1 MKLSYHRIFRA
12 IFICSL
18 LVVACSPDR
27 LSPGGTATATINPT
41 PSPTTVPYWDLL
53 PLWADPIGGWTT
65 YHMDD
70 YGITFEYPAVYQDVN
85 CGKIFREDKVT
96 EFYQA
101 HLFGFEGG
109 TIRIHIF
116 KVWDSDLDKLAREGQ
131 PSAISKLVTPV
142 ERFSLGGIPAFRYIA
157 MIPESQT
164 LDYNKAAVAYY
175 HDMIYMFSYANF
187 SYIASCEAHPLTEE
201 QVYEHMLST
210 LEFLE

>member
-1 MKLSYHRIFRA
+1 MDLSYSRICR
-12 IFICSL
+12 IISIGSL
-18 LVVACSPDR
+18 LLFSCSPAR
-27 LSPGGTATATINPT
+27 SGPGGTETATTTPT

-53 PLWADPIGGWTT
+53 PLEFDPIGGWIT

-70 YGITFEYPAVYQDVN
+70 YGISFEYPAVYQDLA

-109 TIRIHIF
+109 IIRIHIF

-131 PSAISKLVTPV
+131 PSAILKLVTPV

-157 MIPESQT
+157 LIPESQT
-164 LDYNKAAVAYY
+164 LDYSKIAVAYY
-175 HDMIYMFSYANF
+175 HDMIYMFSFANL
-187 SYIASCEAHPLTEE
+187 SYLASCEAYPLTEE

-210 LEFLE
+210 LEFME